1 MREDLR
7 ENERVLEAKVIER
20 TEKVVSQKEEIEAKN
35 GELEILFKHVTDSI
49 KYAKR
54 IQEAILPPDSL
65 VKSILPNS
73 FVLYK
78 PKDIVS
84 GDFYWIDKKKWESN
98 VCCSRLYW
106 TWGTRC
112 FYVDSWI

>member
-20 TEKVVSQKEEIEAKN
+20 TEEVVQQKEEIEVKN
-35 GELEILFKHVTDSI
+35 QELEVLYKHVTDSI

-65 VKSILPNS
+65 VKKVLPNS

-78 PKDIVS
+78 P
-84 GDFYWIDKKKWESN
+84 
-98 VCCSRLYW
+98 
-106 TWGTRC
+106 
-112 FYVDSWI
+112 